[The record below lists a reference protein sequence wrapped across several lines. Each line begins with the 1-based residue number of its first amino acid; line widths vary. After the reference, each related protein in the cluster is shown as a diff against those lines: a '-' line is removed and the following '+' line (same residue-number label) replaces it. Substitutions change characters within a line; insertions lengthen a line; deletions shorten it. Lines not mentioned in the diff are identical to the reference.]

1 MRFLLV
7 NGRTPCQKS
16 VCVLCG
22 EPIGASYLREVGTH
36 LPYCDQDCY
45 ADHCASAAQLLENH
59 ARASA
64 LGETLRMPLT
74 HWAAAA
80 E

>member
-1 MRFLLV
+1 MRFVLV
-7 NGRTPCQKS
+7 NGRTPRQKC

-22 EPIGASYLREVGTH
+22 EPIGARYLREVGMQLT
-36 LPYCDQDCY
+36 YCDHDCY

-64 LGETLRMPLT
+64 LGENLRMPLK

>member
-1 MRFLLV
+1 MRFVLV
-7 NGRTPCQKS
+7 NGRTPCQKC

-22 EPIGASYLREVGTH
+22 EPIGASYLREVGTQ
-36 LPYCDQDCY
+36 LTYCGHDCY
-45 ADHCASAAQLLENH
+45 ADHCASAALLLENH
-59 ARASA
+59 AMSIG
-64 LGETLRMPLT
+64 LGPDSSDAAK

>member
-1 MRFLLV
+1 MRFVLV

-22 EPIGASYLREVGTH
+22 DPIGASYLRKVGTQ
-36 LPYCDQDCY
+36 LTYCDHDCY

-64 LGETLRMPLT
+64 LGQNLRMPLK
-74 HWAAAA
+74 HWAATA